1 MPIRSLNSLG
11 LLGISAVLVVAFFYQ
26 LLFGELPCPLCLLQR
41 AAFVA
46 LGLGFLL
53 NIRFGSSPAHYGLML
68 VSAVIGAGTA
78 LRQILLHI
86 LPGDPGYGSTFLG
99 LHFYSWAFVAFGASI
114 LYAGTRA
121 EVDRQVGGGQS
132 LAFRLPGGGQSGVDV
147 AGMRGGALRRQPD
160 RIRLATFLG
169 PAPIRAGARAWAPA
183 DKALEG
189 VSWPGY
195 FAVA

>member
-114 LYAGTRA
+114 LYAGLLLFLETGNTRQEHA
-121 EVDRQVGGGQS
+121 PRSIDKLAAVS
-132 LAFRLPGGGQSGVDV
+132 LWLFAFLV
-147 AGMRGGALRRQPD
+147 AGNLVSTLLECGV
-160 RIRLATFLG
+160 G
-169 PAPIRAGARAWAPA
+169 PCA
-183 DKALEG
+183 DNPTAYDWLH
-189 VSWPGY
+189 S
-195 FAVA
+195 